1 MDEKLVREPL
11 YEKLKKRLL
20 VTIETENP
28 HMLPNE
34 RELMARF
41 GVSRNTLRRAIFELT
56 KENILR
62 PVQGIGTIVYPV
74 PEIVENSRILIV
86 CDREM
91 TIFQREVFNLLLF
104 MLNNSRLTTVV
115 LMLDKEKVDVDRFD
129 ALLKTCDAVVIE
141 KLCSFSPIILER
153 IRKTGKKMVG
163 LRFRPDSPGVPFVAE
178 DVFEGFYRLAR
189 HLIELGHTRI
199 AYIGN
204 ISDGSRMEG
213 LKKAFQEGG
222 LELAP
227 ELMFDFKHS
236 SRAEGYR
243 LADELLKSGRRF
255 TAIIAHN
262 DTCALGVEER
272 LLIAGIRIPEDVSI
286 TGFDNLRDSAEYP
299 VPLTTCCGDPEQMIH
314 EAIAYLFSTRNSGAT
329 LEKMFDPRLIVRKST
344 APVVKQ

>member
-1 MDEKLVREPL
+1 MDEKLIREPL

-20 VTIETENP
+20 ATIETENL

-56 KENILR
+56 QENILR

-91 TIFQREVFNLLLF
+91 TIFQQEVFNLLLF
-104 MLNNSRLTTVV
+104 MLNNSHLSTVV
-115 LMLDKEKVDVDRFD
+115 LMLDKEKVDVNRFD
-129 ALLKTCDAVVIE
+129 TLLKTCDAVVIDQ
-141 KLCSFSPIILER
+141 LCSFSPIILEQ
-153 IRKTGKKMVG
+153 IRKTGKKMVC
-163 LRFRPDSPGVPFVAE
+163 LRWRPDSSGIPFVAE
-178 DVFEGFYRLAR
+178 DVREGFYRLAR
-189 HLIELGHTRI
+189 HLIELGHTQI

-204 ISDGSRMEG
+204 ISDDSRMEG
-213 LKKAFQEGG
+213 LKKAFQERG
-222 LELAP
+222 LELSSG
-227 ELMFDFKHS
+227 LMFDFKHS
-236 SRAEGYR
+236 NRAEGYR
-243 LADELLKSGRRF
+243 LADALLKSGRKF

-272 LLIAGIRIPEDVSI
+272 LLIAGIRIPEDVSV
-286 TGFDNLRDSAEYP
+286 TGFDNLRDSADYP

-314 EAIAYLFSTRNSGAT
+314 EAIAYLFSSRNSGAT

-344 APVVKQ
+344 ARVPKQ